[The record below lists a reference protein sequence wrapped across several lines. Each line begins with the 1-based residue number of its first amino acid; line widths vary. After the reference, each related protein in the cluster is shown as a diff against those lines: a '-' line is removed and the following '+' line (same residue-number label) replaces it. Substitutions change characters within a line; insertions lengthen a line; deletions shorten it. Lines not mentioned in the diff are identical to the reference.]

1 MFLFRVC
8 GLLSLL
14 LVWGGGVHATVLYN
28 NLGAPTVAPDSISVD
43 GPILFNSFTTD
54 SSGSVGTIQL
64 LLDTSAAVGGSVFV
78 SIFGNSA
85 DTPGDPVAGVGPIAD
100 SQLSSSPSLVTFS
113 NTGLSL
119 DPNTRFWVGISDNGD
134 GTNLEWSVATDA
146 TGTGVAGE
154 FNANFAHEVLPNG
167 AGTGPFVMCVSTG
180 TGGAGNCA
188 LAAVPEP
195 ASLGILGLGL
205 AGLGLLRR
213 RR

>member
-1 MFLFRVC
+1 
-8 GLLSLL
+8 L
-14 LVWGGGVHATVLYN
+14 LVWGGGVQATVLYN
-28 NLGAPTVAPDSISVD
+28 NLGAPTVAADPIAID

-64 LLDTSAAVGGSVFV
+64 LLDTSADVGGSVFV

-85 DTPGDPVAGVGPIAD
+85 DTPGDLVAGVGPIAD
-100 SQLSSSPSLVTFS
+100 SQLSSTPSLVTFS
-113 NTGLSL
+113 NTGLLL
-119 DPNTRFWVGISDNGD
+119 DPSTRFWVGISDNGD
-134 GTNLEWSVATDA
+134 GTNLEWSLATNA

-154 FNANFAHEVLPNG
+154 FNFNFAHGTLPNG
-167 AGTGPFVMCVSTG
+167 DGTLGTSGPYMMCVSTG
-180 TGGAGNCA
+180 TGGPGNCA

-213 RR
+213 RRG